1 MVDIKIV
8 ASHQR
13 QEMAENLRDTLGL
26 TNQDIFYDESTE
38 AGNPYLPVK
47 QTWLLP
53 HEDGVTHRVV
63 LNDDVQV
70 CSGFKQIIEQMA
82 QSHPDCAFSLFTTA
96 FDGESYNNFIIGLE
110 SPYIHH
116 VWSMWGCAILLPIGI
131 VEECFNYIDAV
142 FGEDALESHGILS
155 YLKQKQ
161 IPVLSTIPVTVQH
174 IGDDSLYDPSLPVRR
189 TARFEENPTADWTST
204 QIENPPVLEWF
215 KPRQT
220 GKVENRTDRILNIL
234 RGVNIDE

>member
-116 VWSMWGCAILLPIGI
+116 DWSMWGCAILLPIGI

-234 RGVNIDE
+234 RGVNIDG